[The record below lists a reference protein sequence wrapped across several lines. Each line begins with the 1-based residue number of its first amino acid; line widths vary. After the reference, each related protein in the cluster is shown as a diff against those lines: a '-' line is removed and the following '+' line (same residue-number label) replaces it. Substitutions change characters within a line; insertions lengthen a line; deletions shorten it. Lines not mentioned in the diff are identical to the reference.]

1 MGGVPAWV
9 EEIVEAGAVAVYI
22 DNSGFVWAHTKGSSR
37 DDFIY
42 TLAKCLE
49 DFCTGIGVLVK
60 IFHTGRRT
68 STGERFAD
76 ALSKGNMKEVEEE
89 MPGAVDVS
97 GRKSRV
103 LERWIQDPR
112 VDRDLA
118 SKVLREVQTRVEVS
132 VGRDYTLDME
142 ELLRAKKLG

>member
-1 MGGVPAWV
+1 M
-9 EEIVEAGAVAVYI
+9 EEIVEAGAVALYI

-37 DDFIY
+37 DDYIY
-42 TLAKCLE
+42 TLAKCLQ

-60 IFHTGRRT
+60 VFHTGRRT
-68 STGERFAD
+68 SADEKVAD

-89 MPGAVDVS
+89 MPGAMDVS
-97 GRKSRV
+97 WKKSKV

-118 SKVLREVQTRVEVS
+118 SKLLREVQSRVEVQI
-132 VGRDYTLDME
+132 GMDYTLEME
-142 ELLRAKKLG
+142 EMLKEKRLG